1 VDMRIL
7 TAISC
12 AGFVLPSKTR
22 RTSVQLSEI
31 CLVKFKVPTQTLL
44 GTQIVNLGLITLMF
58 IVVKNL
64 LGVQYYG

>member
-1 VDMRIL
+1 M
-7 TAISC
+7 ASS
-12 AGFVLPSKTR
+12 FSSKAR

-31 CLVKFKVPTQTLL
+31 RLVKFKVPTQTLL

-58 IVVKNL
+58 IIVKNL